1 MAGPDVYRNDSYA
14 LVIAVIAVLFFC
26 ASLVNVAVN
35 GGGWIPVAV
44 VGALSLFCL
53 LRLARAGVYAK
64 EDGIRVLNPVRTVR
78 VPWDHVLRF
87 TIKPHKGF
95 PALGFV
101 ELIDGREIQI
111 WGVQARSS
119 TAAGK
124 RIPEEVI
131 GQLNERLARERERR
145 LPTP

>member
-1 MAGPDVYRNDSYA
+1 MAGPDVYRNQSYA
-14 LVIAVIAVLFFC
+14 QVIAVVAVLFFV
-26 ASLVNVAVN
+26 ASVVNVAVN
-35 GGGWIPVAV
+35 GGGWVPVGV

-64 EDGIRVLNPVRTVR
+64 EDGIRVLNPLRTVR

-87 TIKPHKGF
+87 TLKPHKGF

-119 TAAGK
+119 SAAAK
-124 RIPEEVI
+124 RIPEDVVER
-131 GQLNERLARERERR
+131 LNERLARERERR
-145 LPTP
+145 RQTP